1 MRDTRQVGTVDRP
14 LGRRIDQ
21 CQVRGLPHLDGT
33 ALIVEADDCRG
44 ALAHDPGNTAP
55 VQQAGLDHRPAR

>member
-21 CQVRGLPHLDGT
+21 CQVRGLPPHLDGT

-44 ALAHDPGNTAP
+44 G
-55 VQQAGLDHRPAR
+55 ARS